1 MFLTSSNP
9 RKVSDS
15 TPGLPISTN
24 NELRTLQE
32 ELGSIGNENFEKVDE
47 SLVGLPT
54 VILQHLSKT
63 FNTFTAVD
71 DVSFRMYENQIFSL
85 LGHNG
90 AGKVIAYSNIMF

>member
-1 MFLTSSNP
+1 MFTASSNNP

-15 TPGLPISTN
+15 VGISSSTN
-24 NELRTLQE
+24 NELRTLQDE
-32 ELGSIGNENFEKVDE
+32 VGNNGNENFEKVDE

-63 FNTFTAVD
+63 FKTFTAVD

-90 AGKVIAYSNIMF
+90 AGKVRLTSK

>member
-1 MFLTSSNP
+1 MFSTSTNP
-9 RKVSDS
+9 RKVSDG
-15 TPGLPISTN
+15 TPGMSTSTN
-24 NELRTLQE
+24 NELRTLQD
-32 ELGSIGNENFEKVDE
+32 ELGNMGNDNFEKVDE
-47 SLVGLPT
+47 SLVGFPT

-90 AGKVIAYSNIMF
+90 AGKVKAYSNIMF